1 MLNPL
6 TRDDYNKV
14 VEEFSDMIFRIAYQ
28 NLCNI
33 ADAEDVVQE
42 VFISLLK
49 SKGKIFKDS
58 EHLKSWLIRVT
69 INKCLDVRRSFFRK
83 NTVPIESQVISY
95 TDEEKILMDE
105 IMKLPKDYRNI
116 IYLYYYE
123 GYKIKEIAE
132 ILGKN
137 QNTISSKLQR
147 GRNKLKENLIEGGY
161 YNERNL
167 QECTW

>member
-1 MLNPL
+1 
-6 TRDDYNKV
+6 
-14 VEEFSDMIFRIAYQ
+14 
-28 NLCNI
+28 
-33 ADAEDVVQE
+33 
-42 VFISLLK
+42 
-49 SKGKIFKDS
+49 
-58 EHLKSWLIRVT
+58 
-69 INKCLDVRRSFFRK
+69 
-83 NTVPIESQVISY
+83 
-95 TDEEKILMDE
+95 
-105 IMKLPKDYRNI
+105 MKLWN
-116 IYLYYYE
+116 LYYYE

>member
-1 MLNPL
+1 MFNPL

-49 SKGKIFKDS
+49 SKGKIFNDS

-83 NTVPIESQVISY
+83 NTVPIDSQVISY
-95 TDEEKILMDE
+95 TDEEKVLMDQ

-123 GYKIKEIAE
+123 GYKIKEIAD

-147 GRNKLKENLIEGGY
+147 GRNKLKKNLIEGGY